1 MPVHSEKR
9 TVGKNLQRL
18 RALLWPLKPG
28 VMFRS
33 SNFPIGVTTL
43 VLFIFALF
51 GPFFSYAAAWAV
63 FSLSPFLVIWMV
75 VSVLKDKSH
84 PMPELEAGDEWG
96 YADRPDLRPVW

>member
-1 MPVHSEKR
+1 MLPEKHAVSE
-9 TVGKNLQRL
+9 NLQRL
-18 RALLWPLKPG
+18 PALLCSVNLG

-33 SNFPIGVTTL
+33 SNLPIGVTTL
-43 VLFIFALF
+43 VLVVFALF

-63 FSLSPFLVIWMV
+63 FSLSPFLVVWMV
-75 VSVLKDKSH
+75 VSVLKDKSR